1 MLSQPAKTSQQNFLL
16 TYASLHFLR
25 QGKILPTMD
34 SALMAHSGAYSEV
47 LLTLNYMKHCM
58 SARVNLDDTS
68 FRVLAMLL
76 SWMDKL
82 DKLKKN
88 IQPHLL
94 PAVLQWQPGKLPL
107 NHYAELIVYFS
118 YISRDV
124 QNLLKSSVEF

>member
-1 MLSQPAKTSQQNFLL
+1 
-16 TYASLHFLR
+16 
-25 QGKILPTMD
+25 
-34 SALMAHSGAYSEV
+34 MAHSGAYSEV